1 MGNWLW
7 LVAGIAVA
15 LAAGLLA
22 LRYMTRMPGR
32 SYRES
37 LPPLTAPELAA
48 RDEVQAHVAML
59 AGKIG
64 ERNLYNYEALQASA
78 EYIAQSFREMG
89 YGVRELTYSVQ
100 GRTVKNLEAEL
111 PGAARPHEIVLTGA
125 HYDTVFGSPGAN
137 DNASGVAALLV
148 LARMARQ
155 RPTARTRRFV
165 AFVNE
170 EPPFFLT
177 PLMGSRV
184 YAREASQRGERITAM
199 LSLET
204 IGWFSDAPRS
214 QSYPFPLSLFYPGTG
229 DFIGFVGNLASRP
242 LARRVVRV
250 FRGNCRFPSEGVAAP
265 ALIPGIG
272 WSDHWSFWQEGYQAV
287 MITDTALFRYPQY
300 HTEFDEPSRVD
311 CARVA
316 RLISGLAFVLDDL
329 AGQ

>member
-1 MGNWLW
+1 
-7 LVAGIAVA
+7 
-15 LAAGLLA
+15 
-22 LRYMTRMPGR
+22 
-32 SYRES
+32 
-37 LPPLTAPELAA
+37 
-48 RDEVQAHVAML
+48 ML

-64 ERNLYNYEALQASA
+64 ERNLYNYEALQAAA
-78 EYIAQSFREMG
+78 EYIARSFQEMG
-89 YGVRELTYSVQ
+89 YGVQERTFSVQ

-111 PGAARPHEIVLTGA
+111 PGTGQSGEIVLIGA
-125 HYDTVFGSPGAN
+125 HYDTVLGSPGAN

-177 PLMGSRV
+177 SLMGSRI
-184 YAREASQRGERITAM
+184 YAREAARRGDRITAM

-204 IGWFSDAPRS
+204 IGCFSDAPRS

-229 DFIGFVGNLASRP
+229 NFIGFVGNLASRP
-242 LARRVVRV
+242 LARRIMSV
-250 FRGNCRFPSEGVAAP
+250 FRENSRFPSEGVAAP
-265 ALIPGIG
+265 AIIPGIG
-272 WSDHWSFWQEGYQAV
+272 WSDHWSFWKEGYQAV

-329 AGQ
+329 AGP